1 MTPIKNRQTSISSLD
16 KPIDIAVVGV
26 GGQGVLTASDVLA
39 QAALL
44 AGLDVKKSE
53 LHGMAQRGGSVVSH
67 VRIGRKVHSP
77 VIPAGGAGYMVALE
91 RLEALRYAHML
102 SPGATVIIGR
112 MELHTLD
119 EYAGPSYPGD
129 VEEKLGSTG
138 AYVIPVPGRQIAED
152 AGSPRTAGTVFLGA
166 LSTMLPVPLECWKTA
181 LAAVIPPG
189 VLNLN
194 IEAFRLGRSWMSTNE
209 R

>member
-1 MTPIKNRQTSISSLD
+1 MSD

-26 GGQGVLTASDVLA
+26 GGQGVLTASDVIA
-39 QAALL
+39 HAALL

-77 VIPAGGAGYMVALE
+77 VISCGGAGYMVALE

-102 SPGATVIIGR
+102 SPGATVMLGR
-112 MELHTLD
+112 IQFHTLD
-119 EYAGPSYPGD
+119 EYDGPCYPGD
-129 VEEKLGSTG
+129 VEEKLGSAG
-138 AYVIPVPGRQIAED
+138 AYVIPVPGRKIAED
-152 AGSPRTAGTVFLGA
+152 AGNPRAAGTVFLGA
-166 LSTMLPVPLECWKTA
+166 LSTMLPVPAEYWNKGLKM
-181 LAAVIPPG
+181 VIPPG
-189 VLNLN
+189 VLKLN
-194 IEAFRLGRSWMSTNE
+194 MDAFRLGRSWMSTNA

>member
-1 MTPIKNRQTSISSLD
+1 MRNRKTSISSLD

-26 GGQGVLTASDVLA
+26 GGQGVLTASDVFA
-39 QAALL
+39 QAALI

-77 VIPAGGAGYMVALE
+77 VIPAGGAGYMVSLE
-91 RLEALRYAHML
+91 RLEALRYVHML
-102 SPGATVIIGR
+102 SPGATVVLGR

-119 EYAGPSYPGD
+119 EYAGPCYPGD
-129 VEEKLGSTG
+129 VEKKLGSAG

-152 AGSPRTAGTVFLGA
+152 AGSPRAAGTVFLGA
-166 LSTMLPVPLECWKTA
+166 LSTLLPVPADCWNKALEM
-181 LAAVIPPG
+181 VIPPG
-189 VLNLN
+189 VLKLNL
-194 IEAFRLGRSWMSTNE
+194 EAFRLGRSWMSTNA